1 MTEAQAIGA
10 RIGCAI
16 DETPEARHA
25 VTAKLGAFKTSMLQD
40 VQAGRPLELDAI
52 VGVVH
57 EMGGRLGLAV
67 PNIGALL
74 GLARLMARE
83 RGLYPE
89 ATA

>member
-1 MTEAQAIGA
+1 VAYSCTAGLLIGRA
-10 RIGCAI
+10 RGA
-16 DETPEARHA
+16 PAAGNLRPGA
-25 VTAKLGAFKTSMLQD
+25 TAGWRLSS
-40 VQAGRPLELDAI
+40 
-52 VGVVH
+52 
-57 EMGGRLGLAV
+57 LGLAV